1 MARELRD
8 HLRNNSQQ
16 IDEIEDSANDDA
28 PSIFSEYLHASDS
41 QRAALDVSVFTLC
54 VDVRLI

>member
-16 IDEIEDSANDDA
+16 VDEIEDSVNDDTPA
-28 PSIFSEYLHASDS
+28 LFLEYQKASDEE
-41 QRAALDVSVFTLC
+41 RAMLH
-54 VDVRLI
+54 VRYSMK